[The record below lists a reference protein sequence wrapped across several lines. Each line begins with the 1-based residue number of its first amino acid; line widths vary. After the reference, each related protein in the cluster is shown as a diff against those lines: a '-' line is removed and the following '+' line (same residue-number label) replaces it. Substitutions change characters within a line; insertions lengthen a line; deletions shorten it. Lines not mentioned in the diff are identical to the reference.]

1 MPKKLKHIFFLFLI
15 LGLIWKPGPAN
26 TQEEAS
32 EQEQAPNSTE
42 TQEKGLLDS
51 LSESL
56 GSAAKE
62 VLQEKVEEWKKA
74 HKGKITAVKIVKE
87 EPTHIVL
94 EVSFK
99 KVARPEE
106 TYITGEVLRSGAP
119 APNFVVDRIPLTEK
133 RGSLRLNVY
142 YVEPETYEMEAG
154 RSDQIVVYLYPA
166 GEPDKRFGEY
176 YLAMV
181 RTWGSAPE
189 EEAGITLTDE
199 GSSTSS
205 EGKTSGQPSLGKP
218 PKLAQEGPSAKRPPL
233 QGALKVPPKQ
243 LSPAALTKTYDFYNY
258 ARLAKWRSRYGRLP
272 FPGKTNDHRG
282 FARCI
287 PRGYLSTGNQALKL
301 LQTHPA
307 WEPKGWIEGEYPP
320 MVLAK
325 GVHFKAV
332 AGFLKGVKAS
342 DGVIFKVYVKDAQG
356 RKHRVLAKYVPA
368 NRYVHLDADLS
379 RFAGQKVALI
389 LYVSAWRTSTQDW
402 AVWVAP
408 RLTTP

>member
-1 MPKKLKHIFFLFLI
+1 MGRRVREVFFVLLV
-15 LGLIWKPGPAN
+15 LGFVWGASLAMAQDEAVEQPSA
-26 TQEEAS
+26 QEEK
-32 EQEQAPNSTE
+32 
-42 TQEKGLLDS
+42 QEKGLLDS
-51 LSESL
+51 LSETF

-74 HKGKITAVKIVKE
+74 HKGKITAVKILKE
-87 EPTHIVL
+87 EPKHLVL

-106 TYITGEVLRSGAP
+106 TYITGEVLRGGAP

-133 RGSLRLNVY
+133 KGSLRLNVY
-142 YVEPETYEMEAG
+142 YVEPETYEMEPSL
-154 RSDQIVVYLYPA
+154 SDQIVVYLYPA
-166 GEPDKRFGEY
+166 GAPEKRFGEY
-176 YLAMV
+176 YLALV
-181 RTWGSAPE
+181 RTWGSASE

-199 GSSTSS
+199 GPSTPSQ
-205 EGKTSGQPSLGKP
+205 EAPKEQPSLGKLP
-218 PKLAQEGPSAKRPPL
+218 QFVPQTPETKRPPI
-233 QGALKVPPKQ
+233 QGGLKIPAKNLVPQAPIK
-243 LSPAALTKTYDFYNY
+243 AYDFYAY
-258 ARLAKWRSRYGRLP
+258 ARLAKWRSRHGQLP

-287 PRGYLSTGNQALKL
+287 SLGYLSTGNQARKI

-307 WEPKGWIEGEYPP
+307 WESQGWIEGEYPVV
-320 MVLAK
+320 VLAK

-332 AGFLKGVKAS
+332 AGFLKGAKAS
-342 DGVIFKVYVKDAQG
+342 DGAIFKVYVKDAQG
-356 RKHRVLAKYVPA
+356 HKHRVLAKYVRPD
-368 NRYVHLDADLS
+368 RYVHLDADLS